1 MRKFSIVLLSV
12 LLLIVFVGCDL
23 SVETMGKMGNN
34 LAGTDKKYVAN
45 IIKQTAPAS
54 AEKASDGTINGGSF
68 TISVTDTDATFA
80 INGKEVKIESEALK
94 DIEAIILPSTSS
106 VSEIVQ
112 GLKSGNSEAIKK
124 ELQNPAEDDSLK
136 AAQGTVLLYNG
147 ILDQI
152 VKAIKDAE
160 SGESGGS
167 GGSGGSGESGESKEE
182 NGFVKVIDE
191 IKGFLP
197 SSDSI
202 ITNGDVVVL
211 TALTNIV
218 LNDSILSNLDYLV
231 SGKPGT
237 GSEGTGSEGTGS
249 EGENTSGPMATIMTD
264 LASQLPTLL
273 EVVNNVP
280 SSISDNLNTFITN
293 LMSGNGNK
301 EE

>member
-1 MRKFSIVLLSV
+1 MRKFSIVLLSL

-23 SVETMGKMGNN
+23 SVETMGKMGKN

-54 AEKASDGTINGGSF
+54 AEKASDGTIDGGSF
-68 TISVTDTDATFA
+68 TISVTDTKATFA
-80 INGKEVKIESEALK
+80 ISGKEVTIESEALK
-94 DIEAIILPSTSS
+94 GIEAIILPSTSS

-124 ELQNPAEDDSLK
+124 ELENKAEGDSLK
-136 AAQGTVLLYNG
+136 AAQGTVALYNG

-152 VKAIKDAE
+152 VKAIDEAE
-160 SGESGGS
+160 SE
-167 GGSGGSGESGESKEE
+167 GSGGSGEE
-182 NGFVKVIDE
+182 NGFVKASDE

-197 SSDSI
+197 SSDN

-237 GSEGTGSEGTGS
+237 GSEGTGSE
-249 EGENTSGPMATIMTD
+249 EDNASGPMGTIMTE

-280 SSISDNLNTFITN
+280 SGISENLNSYINTI
-293 LMSGNGNK
+293 MSGNGNK
-301 EE
+301 EK